1 MKLLDCTLRDG
12 GYYNN
17 WDFDFD
23 LVYRYLRVMSEAK
36 IDYVELGLRQFKQSS
51 YLGAFAY
58 TPESLLKSMDLPDG
72 PVYGVMIDAKTIL
85 GAETSIDESI
95 AKLFVP
101 SSESKLGL
109 IRIAAHPHEVNNLEP
124 IISSL
129 KILGY
134 EVGVNVM
141 QISLLSEQEILE
153 TITPIDLWTTKPDVL
168 YFADS
173 LGNMESQDILK
184 VITRMQEV
192 WDGKLGFHSHNNQG
206 LALQNVKLSIEQGVE
221 WIDATISGMGRGA
234 GNLSMEDVFLNLMAD
249 QPAQESRAILNLANN
264 DFEPLR
270 DKYKFGPS
278 LVYRIAAKH
287 AIHPT
292 FIQTMLADQ
301 SLETSTYL
309 EVIENFA
316 NGPHPNKYT
325 AEKYKQAT
333 GVNQSHIQ
341 RDQSQF
347 FGDIAGL
354 HEGEDILIVGSG
366 DSLKNIH
373 DFIPVLVNILGIT
386 SLGVNIKSSQHAEID
401 YVCALPNNNL
411 LRDLNQYQDFKNK
424 IITPKS
430 CYQNNVELFKS
441 AKKVSFYDYEP
452 GSKFFFAPQGLI
464 SKFDLSAAYAIAC
477 ACSMGARKIFLIGFD
492 GYPLADP
499 RYSQMVELIHF
510 YQELLGPERLISLT
524 ESNYPLR
531 TESLFSHLI

>member
-23 LVYRYLRVMSEAK
+23 LIYRYLRVMSEAK

-58 TPESLLKSMDLPDG
+58 TPESLLNCMDLPDG

-85 GAETSIDESI
+85 GADAAIDESI

-101 SSESKLGL
+101 FLESKLGL
-109 IRIAAHPHEVNNLEP
+109 IRVAAHPHEVKNLEP
-124 IISSL
+124 VISSL

-134 EVGVNVM
+134 EVALNIM

-153 TITPIDLWTTKPDVL
+153 VITPIDSWTIKPDVL

-173 LGNMESQDILK
+173 LGNMESKDILK

-192 WDGKLGFHSHNNQG
+192 WDGSLGFHSHNNQG
-206 LALQNVKLSIEQGVE
+206 LALQNVKLSLEQGVQ
-221 WIDATISGMGRGA
+221 WIDATIAGMGRGA

-249 QPAQESRAILNLANN
+249 QSAQGSRAILNLANN

-287 AIHPT
+287 SIHPT

-301 SLETSTYL
+301 SVETSTYL
-309 EVIENFA
+309 EVIESFA
-316 NGPHPNKYT
+316 NGPHPNKYS
-325 AEKYKQAT
+325 AEKYKQAS
-333 GVNQSHIQ
+333 GVNQSQKQ

-347 FGDIAGL
+347 FGNIAGL

-366 DSLKNIH
+366 DSLNNIH
-373 DFIPVLVNILGIT
+373 DFIPLLVNSLGMS
-386 SLGVNIKSSQHAEID
+386 SLGVNIKSNQHFEVD

-411 LRDLNQYQDFKNK
+411 LRDLKQYQAFKNK
-424 IITPKS
+424 IITPKTY
-430 CYQNNVELFKS
+430 YQNNIDLFQS
-441 AKKVSFYDYEP
+441 TKKVSFYDYEP
-452 GSKFFFAPQGLI
+452 GNKFLFTPQGLI

-477 ACSMGARKIFLIGFD
+477 ACAMGARRIFLIGFD
-492 GYPLADP
+492 GYPLGDR
-499 RYSQMVELIHF
+499 RYLQMVELIHF
-510 YQELLGPERLISLT
+510 YQELLGPEQLISLT
-524 ESNYPLR
+524 ESNYSLR